1 MRSVVQLAVC
11 MALAILLAC
20 AGLTL
25 TAAPGAGQTAT
36 VTLVGAGDIA
46 SCNYTR
52 DSATARLLG
61 KTTGTVF
68 TLGDNVYPDGT
79 LKQFRNCYR
88 PTWGAYKART
98 KPSVGNHEYHTPNAS
113 GYFDYF
119 GARAGAP
126 SRGYYSYDRGSW
138 HIVVLNSNCNE
149 VGGCARLSPQGQWL
163 KNDLANHPARCTL
176 AYFHHPLFA
185 STGAATP
192 EVRPFWKILYAH
204 NADVI
209 LGGHVHYYER
219 FAPQEPHGARDGSR
233 GIREFVVGT
242 GGAAPLQP
250 MSSPREA
257 NSMVDSEQSPG
268 TTAYG
273 VLKLR
278 LSAGGYAWKFLPV
291 AGQTFTD
298 SGTDQ
303 CH

>member
-1 MRSVVQLAVC
+1 V
-11 MALAILLAC
+11 ALAALLAY
-20 AGLTL
+20 AIVALALAL
-25 TAAPGAGQTAT
+25 TAAPGAAQTTT

-46 SCNYTR
+46 SCDYTR

-61 KTTGTVF
+61 KTTGTVY
-68 TLGDNVYPDGT
+68 TLGDNVYPSGT

-98 KPSVGNHEYHTPNAS
+98 QPSVGNHEYETPNAS

-119 GARAGAP
+119 GARAGRP
-126 SRGYYSYDRGSW
+126 IRGYYSYDRGSW

-149 VGGCARLSPQGQWL
+149 VGGCARLSPQGRWL
-163 KNDLANHPARCTL
+163 RNDLANHPARCTL

-185 STGAATP
+185 STGADTT
-192 EVRPFWKILYAH
+192 VVKPFWRILYSH
-204 NADVI
+204 DADVI

-219 FAPQEPHGARDGSR
+219 FAPQNPDGVRDSSR

-242 GGAAPLQP
+242 GGKPPLQP
-250 MSSPREA
+250 MSSPRTA
-257 NSMVDSEQSPG
+257 NSQLDSEKSPG
-268 TTAYG
+268 KTAYG

-291 AGQTFTD
+291 VGENFTD
-298 SGTDQ
+298 SGTDG